1 MIKIEKEPMFR
12 EYKRCSSCKENKD
25 DIEYFNF
32 DDKIIRICKECRM
45 KLIEL
50 LKSTL

>member
-12 EYKRCSSCKENKD
+12 EYKRCVSCKENKD
-25 DIEYFNF
+25 TVEYFNF
-32 DDKIIRICKECRM
+32 DNHIIRICKECRIE
-45 KLIEL
+45 LIEL